1 MGIHV
6 SEVLPKGWRDL
17 LLPGHPV
24 GIGVDLGTTQKAKS
38 NPTAL
43 AIVQRVAPDVY
54 CRVAARWKTNNP
66 DITRHILAS
75 AAMLPHGLRPVLC
88 IDSSNER
95 FFAADL
101 KRAFAPRCKVLLYVA
116 GEAIEHKGERMPKKT
131 YVGNLLRNELNDS
144 RLALPSDDWI
154 YRDLRLVQDE
164 AGGFAFNLDED
175 GNHAD
180 FAQALMLALF
190 AIDQGTGGPIQA
202 SAFNMAR
209 DSVSTTT
216 GRDPLRRPSPRFS

>member
-1 MGIHV
+1 MAIHV
-6 SEVLPKGWRDL
+6 SEVFPRNWRDII
-17 LLPGHPV
+17 LPGHPV
-24 GIGVDLGTTQKAKS
+24 GIGTDLGTTQKARS

-43 AIVQRVAPDVY
+43 ALTQYVAPDYY
-54 CRVAARWKTNNP
+54 CRLALRWKTNNP
-66 DITRHILAS
+66 DITRQILAT
-75 AAMLPHGLRPVLC
+75 ACMLPHGLRPVLC

-101 KRAFAPRCKVLLYVA
+101 KRLFAPRCKVILYVA

-131 YVGNLLRNELNDS
+131 YVGNLLRNALNDS
-144 RLALPSDDWI
+144 RQALPPDDWI

-180 FAQALMLALF
+180 FAQALMLSHFAL
-190 AIDQGTGGPIQA
+190 DQGTGGPIQA

-209 DSVSTTT
+209 ESVSTTT

>member
-6 SEVLPKGWRDL
+6 SQVLPKDWRDL
-17 LLPGHPV
+17 ILPGHPV
-24 GIGVDLGTTQKAKS
+24 GIGVDLGTTEKAKS
-38 NPTAL
+38 NPTAI
-43 AIVQRVAPDVY
+43 AICQRVMPDVY

-66 DITRHILAS
+66 DVTRHVLA
-75 AAMLPHGLRPVLC
+75 AATMLPHGLRPTLC

-101 KRAFAPRCKVLLYVA
+101 KKTYAPRCKVILYVA

-131 YVGNLLRNELNDS
+131 YVGNLLRNDLNDS
-144 RLALPSDDWI
+144 RLAIPPDDWI

-164 AGGFAFNLDED
+164 AGGFTFNLDED

-190 AIDQGTGGPIQA
+190 ALDQRSGGPITA
-202 SAFNMAR
+202 DAISFAR
-209 DSVSTTT
+209 DTVPAPR
-216 GRDPLRRPSPRFS
+216 GDYNRRPSPRFS

>member
-1 MGIHV
+1 MGLHV
-6 SEVLPKGWRDL
+6 SQILPAGWRDL
-17 LLPGHPV
+17 ILPGYPV

-43 AIVQRVAPDVY
+43 ALVQRVMPASY
-54 CRVAARWKTNNP
+54 CRVAVRWKTNNP
-66 DITRHILAS
+66 DITRHVLAS
-75 AAMLPHGLRPVLC
+75 ATMLPHGLRPVLC

-101 KRAFAPRCKVLLYVA
+101 KKTYAARCKVLLYVA

-131 YVGNLLRNELNDS
+131 YVGNLLKNELNDS
-144 RLALPSDDWI
+144 RIALPADDWI

-190 AIDQGTGGPIQA
+190 ALDQGAGGPIQA
-202 SAFNMAR
+202 SAVNIAR
-209 DSVSTTT
+209 DTTSPNT
-216 GRDPLRRPSPRFS
+216 GRDPRAQPSPRFS